1 MNRLYTRIILALGA
15 SLVIASV
22 AFLVPLCLRLR
33 QVESEIKD
41 YQATLRDQEMIRPL
55 QAELARI
62 AVQQLPEGL
71 ETKTRAPLR
80 SRELGSLPEL
90 FREPARRAGLT
101 LDQISPDVQALPL
114 DGYRQMA
121 VTVTVSGPC
130 SGFHHYLLSLCR
142 LPCLAEL
149 RRVTI
154 RRTTPDHVQ
163 MVVSAMLS
171 VQN

>member
-1 MNRLYTRIILALGA
+1 MNRLFTRIILALGA

-22 AFLVPLCLRLR
+22 AFLIPLGLRLR
-33 QVESEIKD
+33 QVEGEIRD
-41 YQATLRDQEMIRPL
+41 YQSDLRDQEMIRPL

-71 ETKTRAPLR
+71 ETTVRTPLR
-80 SRELGSLPEL
+80 STDLGTLPEI
-90 FREPARRAGLT
+90 FREPAREAGLT
-101 LDQISPDVQALPL
+101 LDQITPDVQALPL
-114 DGYRQMA
+114 DAYRQMS
-121 VTVTVSGPC
+121 VTVAVSGPC
-130 SGFHHYLLSLCR
+130 SGFHRYLLSLCR

-154 RRTTPDHVQ
+154 RRTEPDHVQ
-163 MVVSAMLS
+163 MIVSAMLS